1 MPLPRQR
8 AHIVGEDEILEIARR
23 AELDAWHDVVELET
37 EFRETR
43 LANQHDGA
51 AADQVG
57 DDFAR
62 DLRHRGLL
70 LLLAGAER
78 EPDRVE
84 IEKHGHGVADLQHG
98 AGKFEPRRTAPGIPR
113 GHVEQERVVFRAGQ
127 GAGEVVV
134 RLAGRDRCH
143 QPATEEKTEQENDD
157 PLHGYDLAPARRLRR
172 LDVLSPESAAASM
185 AGPLTWSRGHRSIA
199 RKTRRA
205 PSRRARKR
213 GLPMFRLLSIALAWA
228 MVAVTAIAQTGD
240 DGWPERPV
248 RLVVPFPAGSS
259 TDIIARI
266 VAQKLSRRLGQQIV
280 IENRAGASGNIGA
293 DAVAKAAPD
302 GYTMGIATASTH
314 AVAASLSANLPYD
327 PIKDFAPVAMIGSQP
342 YVLVLQPA
350 LPARNLA
357 ELIALAKAKPGTLNY
372 GSAGVASLAHLAT
385 ALFASMAGVN
395 IVHVPYKSSSQ
406 SMTDMITGR
415 LDMQFAT
422 IAPSLPNIRAGQLRA
437 LATSGKTRV
446 AALPELPTV
455 AEAGLA
461 GYEAALWVSL
471 VMPSATPPTMIA
483 RLNREVNDILKS
495 TEGTEALVA
504 QGMVA
509 EPGPPEALT
518 ERIRGDIEKWRGV
531 AVKAGIRP
539 E

>member
-1 MPLPRQR
+1 
-8 AHIVGEDEILEIARR
+8 
-23 AELDAWHDVVELET
+23 
-37 EFRETR
+37 
-43 LANQHDGA
+43 
-51 AADQVG
+51 
-57 DDFAR
+57 
-62 DLRHRGLL
+62 
-70 LLLAGAER
+70 
-78 EPDRVE
+78 
-84 IEKHGHGVADLQHG
+84 
-98 AGKFEPRRTAPGIPR
+98 
-113 GHVEQERVVFRAGQ
+113 
-127 GAGEVVV
+127 
-134 RLAGRDRCH
+134 
-143 QPATEEKTEQENDD
+143 
-157 PLHGYDLAPARRLRR
+157 
-172 LDVLSPESAAASM
+172 
-185 AGPLTWSRGHRSIA
+185 
-199 RKTRRA
+199 
-205 PSRRARKR
+205 
-213 GLPMFRLLSIALAWA
+213 MFRLLSIALALA
-228 MVAVTAIAQTGD
+228 VVAASAIAQTGD
-240 DGWPERPV
+240 EGWPERPI

-266 VAQKLSRRLGQQIV
+266 VAQKMSHRLGQQIV

-302 GYTMGIATASTH
+302 GYTIGIATASTH

-327 PIKDFAPVAMIGSQP
+327 PIKDFAPVAMIGSQS

-350 LPARNLA
+350 LPPRNLA

-437 LATSGKTRV
+437 LATTGKTRV
-446 AALPELPTV
+446 AVLPELPTV

-471 VMPSATPPTMIA
+471 VMPSASPPTILA
-483 RLNREVNDILKS
+483 RLNREVNEILKS
-495 TEGTEALVA
+495 TDGTEALVA
-504 QGMVA
+504 QGMAA